1 MKLDKPIFTGAAVA
15 IVTPFNEYGN
25 INYPKLAELI
35 EYQIAHKTDAIVICG
50 TTGESAAMDIVE
62 HVKAIE
68 FTVKQVAGR
77 VPVIAGTGSND
88 TAFAVKIS
96 NQAEAVGADALL
108 VVTPYYNKTS
118 QDGLVRHYKYISD
131 RVSHPIIV
139 YNVPSRTGVNIKP
152 ETFARL
158 AELEHVNAVKEA
170 SGNISDLAKIFR
182 LCGDKLDIY
191 SGNDDQVT
199 ALMSLGG
206 KGVISV
212 LSNVE
217 PEAAHDIAQ
226 SALDGDFKKSAEL
239 QLKYLDLINKLFMD
253 VNPIPVKEAMNIMG
267 LDVGDCRM
275 PLAPLSPDNHEI
287 MVQTLK
293 DYDLI

>member
-15 IVTPFNEYGN
+15 IVTPFDKYGN
-25 INYPKLAELI
+25 INYPKLGEI
-35 EYQIAHKTDAIVICG
+35 IDYQIDHGTDAIVIVG
-50 TTGESAAMDIVE
+50 TTGEGSALDMVE
-62 HVKAIE
+62 HIKAIE
-68 FTVKQVAGR
+68 FAVKQVNHR

-88 TAFAVKIS
+88 TAVAVKLS

-108 VVTPYYNKTS
+108 IVTPYYNKTS
-118 QDGLVRHYKYISD
+118 QDGLVRHYKYIAD

-152 ETFARL
+152 ATFARL
-158 AELEHVNAVKEA
+158 AEIDRICAIKEA
-170 SGNISDLAKIFR
+170 SGNISDVAEIVR

-191 SGNDDQVT
+191 SGNDDQIT
-199 ALMSLGG
+199 AIMSLGG

-217 PEAAHDIAQ
+217 PQGAHDIAQ
-226 SALDGDFKKSAEL
+226 AALDGDFKKSAEL
-239 QLKYLDLINKLFMD
+239 QIKYLDLIHKLFMD

-267 LDVGDCRM
+267 LDVGECRM
-275 PLAPLSPDNHEI
+275 PLAPLSPENHEI

-293 DYDLI
+293 DYNLI

>member
-15 IVTPFNEYGN
+15 IVTPFDKYGN
-25 INYPKLAELI
+25 INYPKLGEI
-35 EYQIAHKTDAIVICG
+35 IDYQIDHGTDAIVIVG
-50 TTGESAAMDIVE
+50 TTGEGSALDMVE
-62 HVKAIE
+62 HIKAIE
-68 FTVKQVAGR
+68 FAVKQVNHR

-88 TAFAVKIS
+88 TAVAVKLS

-108 VVTPYYNKTS
+108 IVTPYYNKTS
-118 QDGLVRHYKYISD
+118 QDGLVRHYKYIAD

-152 ETFARL
+152 ATFAIL
-158 AELEHVNAVKEA
+158 AEIDRICAIKEA
-170 SGNISDLAKIFR
+170 SGNISDVAEIVR

-191 SGNDDQVT
+191 SGNDDQIT
-199 ALMSLGG
+199 AIMSLGG

-217 PEAAHDIAQ
+217 PQGAHDIAQ
-226 SALDGDFKKSAEL
+226 AALDGDFKKSAEL
-239 QLKYLDLINKLFMD
+239 QIKYLDLIHKLFMD

-267 LDVGDCRM
+267 LDVGECRM
-275 PLAPLSPDNHEI
+275 PLAPLSPENHEI

-293 DYDLI
+293 DYNLI